1 MNERHAQLIRLR
13 DLLSK
18 RQINF
23 NVLTELEV
31 FFLGTNNGGGCR
43 CKLPPVKRRLEEF
56 WNTIGINEL
65 KDYEN
70 GNENQ

>member
-43 CKLPPVKRRLEEF
+43 CKLPPVKKRLEEF
-56 WNTIGINEL
+56 WNNFGIKEL

>member
-43 CKLPPVKRRLEEF
+43 CKLPPVKKKLEEF